1 MIKTESSGKTKSI
14 REERRIFRY
23 TLADA
28 WKDMISQVDV
38 LEGIDD
44 KNIRCL

>member
-1 MIKTESSGKTKSI
+1 MNTDSSDKAKSK

-28 WKDMISQVDV
+28 WKDIMQCIVA
-38 LEGIDD
+38 
-44 KNIRCL
+44 